1 MEKYLKTALY
11 GLLGIGLYFLLYSIE
26 GLPFQLMHVD
36 PNSLPIFIKI
46 IYLVAYEILM
56 IAIMLLL
63 YYNMF
68 KKDLTDI
75 KKNHKKY
82 YSKYFKYYLVAFAI
96 MMISN
101 LVIILLLHKDMSTN
115 ETLIRDTFK
124 ISPFYIYF
132 SGIIFAPIVEETVF
146 RGCLRK
152 IFTNKYLFIIIS
164 GLFFGYVHISGY
176 INDVSDLLYLIPY
189 SSLGI
194 AFAYIY
200 YKTDNIFTSMGLH
213 FMHNGILLSL
223 QFLTLFL

>member
-1 MEKYLKTALY
+1 MKNYFRNALY
-11 GLLGIGLYFLLYSIE
+11 GLLGIFLYFLLYSIE
-26 GLPFQLMHVD
+26 GLPFALVHVD
-36 PNSLPIFIKI
+36 PNSLPTFIKVT
-46 IYLVAYEILM
+46 YLVAYEILM

-63 YYNMF
+63 YYNLF
-68 KKDLTDI
+68 KKDLADM

-82 YSKYFKYYLVAFAI
+82 YSKYFKYYLIAFAI

-101 LVIILLLHKDMSTN
+101 LTIVLLLNKDISTN

-146 RGCLRK
+146 RGCVRK
-152 IFTNKYLFIIIS
+152 ILTNKYLYVIVS
-164 GLFFGYVHISGY
+164 GLLFGFAHISGY
-176 INDVSDLLYLIPY
+176 ITGVSDLLYLIPY

-213 FMHNGILLSL
+213 FMHNGVLLSL